1 MEIEIVESDDPIG
14 LDTYGYPK
22 VCFVG
27 RKHVRISYGWF
38 FPREFEDEPACYM
51 DFYVDEHG
59 EVSVLLDWTGII
71 FFDFITPLD
80 EYLLPGSKTRTIG
93 DLYKEEKK
101 C

>member
-1 MEIEIVESDDPIG
+1 MTQSVWIRTVI
-14 LDTYGYPK
+14 
-22 VCFVG
+22 
-27 RKHVRISYGWF
+27 RKYVL
-38 FPREFEDEPACYM
+38 M